1 MSNKEQ
7 ILTKR
12 IPYEVNTLPIQ
23 DHITAIKIYQA
34 SKVLQILIQHSVTIR
49 TKHKIILDLLLFWR
63 FYLPKI
69 NYKVKSLLVLKNTSG
84 DEAR

>member
-1 MSNKEQ
+1 MSYKEQ

-12 IPYEVNTLPIQ
+12 ISYEVNTSPIE
-23 DHITAIKIYQA
+23 DHITVTKIYQA
-34 SKVLQILIQHSVTIR
+34 FKVLQILIQHSVTIR

-63 FYLPKI
+63 FYLPKT
-69 NYKVKSLLVLKNTSG
+69 NDKVKSLLVLKNTSG